1 MWVHVLYVG
10 FSHAIQ
16 LLRNLI
22 EMELLEAC
30 KPGIKCDVCMGK
42 VESGGFVVNFE
53 QPIGI
58 LLVDGKKMNQ
68 K

>member
-1 MWVHVLYVG
+1 
-10 FSHAIQ
+10 
-16 LLRNLI
+16 
-22 EMELLEAC
+22 MELLEAC
-30 KPGIKCDVCMGK
+30 KPGIKCDFCMGK
-42 VESGGFVVNFE
+42 IESGGFVVNFE